1 LAFGVPTHPKEQRG
15 RDLTTGVAT
24 MARRDRSLKTAGEAP
39 GDDFDPAPSVPY
51 SLRLLYLGYGTGLRL
66 AEITDAKLGDL
77 KRMAGEGLGDSFWVL
92 KVRGKG
98 QRLREVPLV
107 ETVARELRAY
117 LAARALPEPLQGI
130 DRELPLIERLRE
142 DTFEAPRSDAPKT
155 TLATSSVYWSLK
167 RFFAACA
174 TALEAEGYPH
184 AAVRLRSASTHW
196 LRHTH
201 GTLALKAEIPLT
213 TVRDSL
219 GHANLATSGIYL
231 HEDLV
236 ERKRQMER
244 LFGKSGAAAEK
255 NSG

>member
-1 LAFGVPTHPKEQRG
+1 MHDRG
-15 RDLTTGVAT
+15 G
-24 MARRDRSLKTAGEAP
+24 ARGQ
-39 GDDFDPAPSVPY
+39 
-51 SLRLLYLGYGTGLRL
+51 LLG
-66 AEITDAKLGDL
+66 A
-77 KRMAGEGLGDSFWVL
+77 
-92 KVRGKG
+92 RGKG

-117 LAARALPEPLQGI
+117 LAARALPEDLQGT
-130 DRELPLIERLRE
+130 DGELPLIERLRE
-142 DTFEAPRSDAPKT
+142 DPFEAPRSGAPKT
-155 TLATSSVYWSLK
+155 TLATSSVYRSLK

-219 GHANLATSGIYL
+219 GHANLSTSGIYL

-244 LFGKSGAAAEK
+244 LFRRRELGGIRGRGNGRLPNADLAAKSILAVYRCLVLALIFCLWLLDEYIHPQTG
-255 NSG
+255 NQR